1 MNNMSLPTLNIQ
13 RLHQAAVLPNYA
25 HDDDAGLDLYTV
37 ADCILEPGERVTIPT
52 GIAVQLPAGY
62 VGLIWD
68 KSGLSHRSGLKTLG
82 GVIDAG
88 YRGEVMVGM
97 VNLGQ
102 EPHHFTAGE
111 KVAQLLVQ
119 PVVQPTVTEV
129 SSLEDTARGAAGFGS
144 TGA

>member
-1 MNNMSLPTLNIQ
+1 MQLQIRKLHPDVQLPRFEHAT
-13 RLHQAAVLPNYA
+13 
-25 HDDDAGLDLYTV
+25 DAGLDLCSV
-37 ADCILEPGERVTIPT
+37 QACIIEPGERLTIPT
-52 GIAVQLPAGY
+52 GLAVQLPLGY

-68 KSGLSHRSGLKTLG
+68 KSGLSHKAGLKTLG

-102 EPHHFTAGE
+102 EPHHFSAGD

-119 PVVQPTVTEV
+119 PVVQPSVIV
-129 SSLEDTARGAAGFGS
+129 VDQLNDTTRGDAGFGS
-144 TGA
+144 TGV